1 MLIHWIWLANCRP
14 VSDRMKVELLQHF
27 RDPEDIYFADADA
40 FDHLEGFGDE
50 AKAALRDKN
59 LQAAQKI
66 LDQCARKDIHILTF
80 RDAAY
85 PCRLKNIPDPPLV
98 LYYKGNLPD
107 FDGTPLIGVVGTRKA
122 SAYGL
127 GVAKRMGYQ
136 IAQCGGIV
144 VSGMAFGID
153 GVATQGAL
161 TAGGTAV
168 GVLGCGADVVY
179 PPSNRGLFADMEKYG
194 CLLTEFPPETPPNGW
209 NFPKRNRLISGLSC
223 GVLVVEAP
231 EKSGALITARL
242 AVDQGRDVFAVP
254 GNIDVPTCVGSNQL
268 LREGAVAVMSG
279 WDILCEYEALYPDKL
294 HRENQ
299 SAHQAGYP
307 DEVERIAAESQ
318 KKLPRVAQKPVIPVK
333 KQPPAAENDKIT
345 IDNGDTTPYSDV
357 NKPKLP
363 LSGTEQT
370 IVDALTREP
379 RLVDDVIAETG
390 LSAGKILSALTLLE
404 IRGIVKRHPGKRISL
419 K

>member
-59 LQAAQKI
+59 LHSAQKI

-85 PCRLKNIPDPPLV
+85 PGRLKNIPDPPLV

-279 WDILCEYEALYPDKL
+279 WDILSEYEALYPDKL

-333 KQPPAAENDKIT
+333 KQPPSAENDKIT

-370 IVDALTREP
+370 IIDALTREP